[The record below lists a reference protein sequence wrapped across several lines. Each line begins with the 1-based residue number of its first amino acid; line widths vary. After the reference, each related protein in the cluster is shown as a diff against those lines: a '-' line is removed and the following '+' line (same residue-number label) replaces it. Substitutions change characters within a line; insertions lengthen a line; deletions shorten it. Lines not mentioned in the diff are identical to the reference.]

1 MYIMYI
7 GVIRKNLFSAPLHVL
22 DKRGYRQIRTSKQ
35 WLDNICSLIRLCS
48 ETRTNYF

>member
-1 MYIMYI
+1 MYI
-7 GVIRKNLFSAPLHVL
+7 GVISKDLLGAPLHVL

-35 WLDNICSLIRLCS
+35 WLDNICSLIGLCS